1 MRNFK
6 PNYNN
11 NCNIKFMEKRK
22 AGRKP
27 MGDKKKISRTITMD
41 KDLPA
46 AVEKVTPNLSGFLND
61 AGWEKLK
68 RAMRLGPKLGLNAGK
83 MGKK

>member
-1 MRNFK
+1 MKNPK
-6 PNYNN
+6 PNHNI
-11 NCNIKFMEKRK
+11 NCNLKNMEKRK

-27 MGDKKKISRTITMD
+27 MGDKKKIARTITMD

-61 AGWEKLK
+61 AGWEKLE
-68 RAMRLGPKLGLNAGK
+68 RATRLGPKLGPKSRK
-83 MGKK
+83 MGK